1 MTSALESNHLVLGDL
16 EKSAQVAGERAENG
30 VQTNSW

>member
-1 MTSALESNHLVLGDL
+1 MTSALKSNNLILGDL
-16 EKSAQVAGERAENG
+16 EKGTQVAGERAENG